1 MKKTIKNFKNK
12 FSRRISKTLIS
23 LFSFFT
29 LSCDFQNPSAFEL
42 PTWFFDL
49 SFPLVQ
55 QKYSLEGMVDD
66 KQIFSTPDSLG
77 MQLMFE
83 GVLPDTS
90 IGTDILEVEIDKSI
104 KYSQPTSNAPNFSYS
119 VDLPINIPISLGLPV
134 PSVDGTFSKAEWNAI
149 ASTIKVDTTITIQL
163 DGGFDDSQLPSF
175 VRSLDGFVVK
185 ADEGSSIS
193 DFETTIK
200 NNGMPTNVTE
210 PTFLLI
216 SLVYPKLDTLA
227 AHNQTN
233 VIKDATFNKSTSLS
247 QKNLGKS
254 IGLKIKFGLASTD
267 EDNVAF
273 KAGDSLKINTLINLR
288 ISGLDSANITIDE
301 SELPITLP
309 KITFPSDIEIY
320 SGKLISPSALLT
332 NEINVKSL
340 SSTYPFDIDFLM
352 DFQNFIPP
360 SAFYDSIKIEKV
372 LKKEEVFTKIYN
384 LDSYTFYN
392 PSGSD
397 NALTEL
403 TISVAAKLSA
413 QKAKLPLDGSSIGGI
428 DLDLEL
434 KKLHFETLE
443 ANIIQEFPPT
453 SFSIAGM
460 PVGFIGMEFVNTKLE
475 IEMLNGI
482 RLPVILDFDMVSVNQ
497 LGDTMKVKAL
507 STLATPISS
516 GDTTKTITR
525 LSSEGTTTLKYKS
538 PSSTTYNDSSN
549 VSPKAGESTINN
561 LMSSNPTTFDV
572 NSRVRIDGRGTLEE
586 GMHIGGKYRMLAP
599 FEVIMA
605 PMTFISVTNTPMQE
619 MDHSNR
625 NKIRSTMQ
633 SASMDVTVENK
644 IPSGGELS
652 MLMSN
657 IGYFPLDTTVAALSA
672 FRDSM
677 VIKLDWVS
685 SDSLYVVSKCES
697 LNPEKGN
704 LFIFDVMDDF
714 TDCIDGMAYI
724 VKSTGLGIDTVV
736 SYVDTLL
743 KIPLPNPIS
752 FYTTT
757 SSNGHLGQVK
767 EPGFIAY
774 SSPISTSRIRL
785 MTNPGQPFMAPRFS
799 LFGSDSKKVYLT
811 TSDYIDINSI
821 LTLKLSSSGMTSAA
835 PDEITIKYPNG
846 GENLNKDTP
855 LTIKWK
861 TFGTVPNV
869 NISYYTGSN
878 PNMELDDGWINIVEE
893 ITNSDSFAWT
903 PSATEGINSME
914 KSLRDSIR
922 LRVKSPDGKTVDM
935 SGWYFTINHSAGK
948 IVNNNKN
955 NIKFIEWSLKE

>member
-1 MKKTIKNFKNK
+1 MYHHLQIKLCK
-12 FSRRISKTLIS
+12 
-23 LFSFFT
+23 
-29 LSCDFQNPSAFEL
+29 DA
-42 PTWFFDL
+42 
-49 SFPLVQ
+49 
-55 QKYSLEGMVDD
+55 
-66 KQIFSTPDSLG
+66 
-77 MQLMFE
+77 
-83 GVLPDTS
+83 
-90 IGTDILEVEIDKSI
+90 
-104 KYSQPTSNAPNFSYS
+104 
-119 VDLPINIPISLGLPV
+119 
-134 PSVDGTFSKAEWNAI
+134 WNNI
-149 ASTIKVDTTITIQL
+149 ASLTKIDTTIVIKL
-163 DGGFDDSQLPSF
+163 EPGIPSSDLPSF
-175 VRSLDGFVVK
+175 VQSVDGFVIKV
-185 ADEGSSIS
+185 DEGSNVS
-193 DFETTIK
+193 DFESTFT
-200 NNGMPTNVTE
+200 NNGLPTN
-210 PTFLLI
+210 LI
-216 SLVYPKLDTLA
+216 NSKAVLITDISSPPDTLA
-227 AHNQTN
+227 KHLQSS
-233 VIKDATFNKSTSLS
+233 VVKGATFNSKTSLTK
-247 QKNLGKS
+247 KNLGNAIRIDVS
-254 IGLKIKFGLASTD
+254 LAVANTND
-267 EDNVAF
+267 ANVTI
-273 KAGDSLKINTLINLR
+273 KAGDSLKVNTLIQLK
-288 ISGLDSANITIDE
+288 IAGVDSAIVKIAE
-301 SELPITLP
+301 SSLPINLP

-320 SGKLISPSALLT
+320 GGKLKIPSGFET

-340 SSTYPFDIDFLM
+340 TSTYPMDVNFDMNFK
-352 DFQNFIPP
+352 NFIPP
-360 SAFYDSIKIEKV
+360 TLKDSIKINRV
-372 LKKEEVFTKIYN
+372 LNKETTFTKVYDLDDYN
-384 LDSYTFYN
+384 FIN
-392 PSGSD
+392 PSNNNKSVEEHT
-397 NALTEL
+397 ALSEL
-403 TISVAAKLSA
+403 IVDVSA
-413 QKAKLPLDGSSIGGI
+413 ILPSQTARIPLDGSDIGNI
-428 DLDLEL
+428 NLDVEL
-434 KKLHFETLE
+434 NKLHFETLE

-460 PVGFIGMEFVNTKLE
+460 PVGFIGMEFVDTKLE

-482 RLPVILDFDMVSVNQ
+482 RLPVVLDFDMVSVNQ

-507 STLATPISS
+507 STLATPTGS

-525 LSSEGTTTLKYKS
+525 LSREGTTTLKYKA
-538 PSSTTYNDSSN
+538 PSSITYEDSSN

-572 NSRVRIDGRGTLEE
+572 NSRVRIDGRGTLES

-619 MDHSNR
+619 MDHTNR

-657 IGYFPLDTTVAALSA
+657 IGYFPLDTTVTALSA

-677 VIKLDWVS
+677 VIKLNWS
-685 SDSLYVVSKCES
+685 NSDSLYVVSKCES

-752 FYTTT
+752 FFTTT
-757 SSNGHLGQVK
+757 SSSGHLGQVK
-767 EPGFIAY
+767 EPGFISY

-811 TSDYIDINSI
+811 TSDYIDINSN

-869 NISYYTGSN
+869 NISYYAGSN
-878 PNMELDDGWINIVEE
+878 PNIELDDGWVNIAEE
-893 ITNSDSFAWT
+893 INNLDSFAWT

-935 SGWYFTINHSAGK
+935 SGWYFTINHSVGK
-948 IVNNNKN
+948 ITNNNKN
-955 NIKFIEWSLKE
+955 NRKLIEWSLKQ

>member
-1 MKKTIKNFKNK
+1 MEKTINK
-12 FSRRISKTLIS
+12 FKIKFSKKISKLLIS
-23 LFSFFT
+23 LLSFLT
-29 LSCDFQNPSAFEL
+29 LSCDFQNPAAFEL

-55 QKYSLEGMVDD
+55 QKYSLEGMVDN

-77 MQLMFE
+77 MQLVFE
-83 GVLPDTS
+83 GLLPDTS
-90 IGTDILEVEIDKSI
+90 IGSDILEVEIDQSI
-104 KYSQPTSNAPNFSYS
+104 KYSQPASNAPSFSYS
-119 VDLPINIPISLGLPV
+119 LNLPINIPISLGLPV
-134 PSVDGTFSKAEWNAI
+134 PSVDSTISKAQWNFL
-149 ASTIKVDTTITIQL
+149 ASTIKVDTTITIKL
-163 DGGFDDSQLPSF
+163 DAGLDVSQFPTF
-175 VRSLDGFVVK
+175 VRSLDGFVIR

-193 DFETTIK
+193 DFETIIK

-216 SLVYPKLDTLA
+216 SLVSPNLDTLA
-227 AHNQTN
+227 AHTQTN
-233 VIKDATFNKSTSLS
+233 IPKDATFNKITSLS

-267 EDNVAF
+267 EDNITL

-288 ISGLDSANITIDE
+288 IAGIDSANVTINE

-309 KITFPSDIEIY
+309 EIKFPSDIEIY
-320 SGKLISPSALLT
+320 GGKLINPSAVLT
-332 NEINVKSL
+332 NEINIKSL

-352 DFQNFIPP
+352 NFQNFSPP
-360 SAFYDSIKIEKV
+360 SAFYDSIKIDRV
-372 LKKEEVFTKIYN
+372 LKKGETFTKVYN
-384 LDSYTFYN
+384 LDGYSFYN

-397 NALTEL
+397 NALTKL
-403 TISVAAKLSA
+403 SINLSAKLPA
-413 QKAKLPLDGSSIGGI
+413 QKARFPLDGSNIGGI

-453 SFSIAGM
+453 SFSVAGM
-460 PVGFIGMEFVNTKLE
+460 PVGFIGMEFVDTKLE

-482 RLPVILDFDMVSVNQ
+482 RLPVVLDFDMVSVNQ
-497 LGDTMKVKAL
+497 LGDTMKVNAL
-507 STLATPISS
+507 STLAIPTGSR
-516 GDTTKTITR
+516 DTTKTITR
-525 LSSEGTTTLKYKS
+525 LSRDGTTTLKYKS
-538 PSSTTYNDSSN
+538 PSSLSYNDSSN

-561 LMSSNPTTFDV
+561 LMSSNPATFAV
-572 NSRVRIDGRGTLEE
+572 NSRVRIDGRGTLEA
-586 GMHIGGKYRMLAP
+586 GMHIGGKYRLLAP

-657 IGYFPLDTTVAALSA
+657 IGFFPLDTTVSALSS
-672 FRDSM
+672 FKDSM
-677 VIKLDWVS
+677 VIKLNWAN
-685 SDSLYVVSKCES
+685 SDSLYIISKCES

-714 TDCIDGMAYI
+714 TDCVDGMAYI
-724 VKSTGLGIDTVV
+724 VKTTGLGIDTVV

-743 KIPLPNPIS
+743 KIPLPSPTS

-757 SSNGHLGQVK
+757 SSSGHLGQVK
-767 EPGFIAY
+767 EAGFVAY

-811 TSDYIDINSI
+811 TSDYIDINSS

-835 PDEITIKYPNG
+835 PNEITIKYPNG
-846 GENLNKDTP
+846 GENLNKNTP
-855 LTIKWK
+855 FTIKWK
-861 TFGTVPNV
+861 TFGTVSNV
-869 NISYYTGSN
+869 NISYYAGSN
-878 PNMELDDGWINIVEE
+878 PNMESDDGWINIAEE
-893 ITNSDSFAWT
+893 INNIDSFAWT
-903 PSATEGINSME
+903 PSATGSINTM
-914 KSLRDSIR
+914 KVSLRDSIR

-948 IVNNNKN
+948 TSSNYNKIN
-955 NIKFIEWSLKE
+955 LIDWSLKP